1 MRGDRRSHR
10 LLHSRTEAGLFCR
23 GQRLSLNCLQCPSLD
38 FHQSLSLDLA
48 RRCPSLDLAHHG
60 CRVRGSFIVTASEHL
75 RRGFAELEMT
85 TYPTGMAS
93 TAGDQAKKGA
103 DKKCNGSTHV
113 NGEGLESF

>member
-23 GQRLSLNCLQCPSLD
+23 D
-38 FHQSLSLDLA
+38 QSLSLDLA

-93 TAGDQAKKGA
+93 TAGDQANKGA